1 MYVNSITMVITLTKD
16 MTKEEIQ
23 KKLAEIKPRKIFD
36 STTHFVKTKLD
47 EVPTKSKMKFEI
59 ANHFGKLKWDEDPIA
74 YQRRLR
80 DE

>member
-1 MYVNSITMVITLTKD
+1 MVITLTPD

-23 KKLAEIKPRKIFD
+23 KKLAEMKLAKIFD
-36 STTHFVKTKLD
+36 STTSVVKTKLD
-47 EVPTKSKMKFEI
+47 DISTKSKRKFVI
-59 ANHFGKLKWDEDPIA
+59 ADHFGKLKWNEDPVA